1 MSETFYIKL
10 FHSQRLSLIQWEELE
25 FQEFG
30 HIDLYGRT
38 KSLTLEFEY
47 RNHNKSVKPRINPA
61 SREIVIHPF
70 RELGLT
76 RELDIIAAGS
86 D

>member
-1 MSETFYIKL
+1 MSETFYKL

-47 RNHNKSVKPRINPA
+47 HNHKTSVKQRINPA

-76 RELDIIAAGS
+76 RELHILAAGS